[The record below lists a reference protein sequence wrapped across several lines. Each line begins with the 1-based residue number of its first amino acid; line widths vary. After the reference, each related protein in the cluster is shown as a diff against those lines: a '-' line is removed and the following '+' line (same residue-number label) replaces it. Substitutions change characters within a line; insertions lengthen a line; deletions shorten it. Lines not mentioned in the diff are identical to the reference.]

1 MIVSKDFLFL
11 IVATVVMVLLIWVLR
26 RLIRK
31 AEKRRLTR
39 VDDVD
44 DFEAVP
50 TNSPHRNKR
59 RKAKE
64 IALISIG
71 ARFTIMRRIIIA
83 TGIIIYLFIV
93 VLIFFDR
100 IPVTIASLMASAMA
114 IIIGIAARPYIEN
127 VISGFVISFADHF
140 HTGDTIVIDGNYG
153 TIEDI
158 SISHTIIKMWDW
170 RRYVIPNSRM
180 LQKDYI
186 NYSYPDQ
193 YYWAQIKFHVAYD
206 TDLDKLKSM
215 AIDIVKNNPY
225 FGGYEKPKFW
235 IMEMAE
241 SSLECWIVAWAN
253 SPTEAWNLKT
263 EVRTELIRTFKR
275 EGIKTHFQNIDLEKN
290 ESIETKA

>member
-1 MIVSKDFLFL
+1 MVISDDFMFLGIATIVLVF
-11 IVATVVMVLLIWVLR
+11 VVWVLR
-26 RLIRK
+26 RLMSK
-31 AEKRRLTR
+31 AEKQRLNR

-83 TGIIIYLFIV
+83 TGIIAYLFIV

-100 IPVTIASLMASAMA
+100 IPVTVASLMASAVA

-140 HTGDTIVIDGNYG
+140 HTGDTVVIDGNYG

-158 SISHTIIKMWDW
+158 SISHTIIKIWDW

-186 NYSYPDQ
+186 NYSHPDQ

-206 TDLDKLKSM
+206 TDLDKVKSL
-215 AIDIVKNNPY
+215 AIDIVKKNPY
-225 FGGYEKPKFW
+225 FGGYEKPRFW
-235 IMEMAE
+235 IMEMTEA
-241 SSLECWIVAWAN
+241 SLECWIVAWAN

-263 EVRTELIRTFKR
+263 EVRTELIRVFQR
-275 EGIKTHFQNIDLEKN
+275 EGIKTHFQNVSFENNGMSKT
-290 ESIETKA
+290 EA

>member
-1 MIVSKDFLFL
+1 MVFSDDFLFL
-11 IVATVVMVLLIWVLR
+11 AIATVIMVFVVWVLR
-26 RLIRK
+26 RLMSK
-31 AEKRRLTR
+31 AEKRRLNR

-83 TGIIIYLFIV
+83 TGIIAYLFIV

-100 IPVTIASLMASAMA
+100 IPVTVASLMASAAA

-140 HTGDTIVIDGNYG
+140 HTGDTVVIDGNYG

-158 SISHTIIKMWDW
+158 SISHTIIKIWDW

-186 NYSYPDQ
+186 NYSHPDQ
-193 YYWAQIKFHVAYD
+193 YYWAQIKFHVAYG
-206 TDLDKLKSM
+206 TDLDKVKSL
-215 AIDIVKNNPY
+215 AVEIVKKNPY
-225 FGGYEKPKFW
+225 FGGYEKPRFW
-235 IMEMAE
+235 IMEMSE
-241 SSLECWIVAWAN
+241 TSMECWIVAWAN

-263 EVRTELIRTFKR
+263 EVRTELIRAFQR
-275 EGIKTHFQNIDLEKN
+275 EGIKTHFQNVSFENNGSSKT
-290 ESIETKA
+290 EA